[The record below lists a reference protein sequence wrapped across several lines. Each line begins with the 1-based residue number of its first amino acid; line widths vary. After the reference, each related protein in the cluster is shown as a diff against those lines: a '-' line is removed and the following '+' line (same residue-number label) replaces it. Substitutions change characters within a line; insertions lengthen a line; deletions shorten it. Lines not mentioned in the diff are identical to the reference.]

1 MGILSIFGSN
11 QGDRQTKENNRQRE
25 RDFKYATES
34 WDWEWDNYDR
44 NFAHQLEQNQY
55 NREFL
60 EVSAKHSEEILKRD
74 WAHQTRIQNYEYKQ
88 AQRAYQK
95 SVEQYNKQL
104 TFNNMAAAT
113 ATESKLQQYED
124 TRAEQ
129 AFAKQDQYIAA
140 LQEEGEARL
149 IGGRSG
155 AKAVQSVNAAL
166 GRNIEVMNASMK
178 SANRQLSTDLK
189 NIENEKYGA
198 DLEAYAAKLL
208 KPDRLPAIPK
218 PLALPRAKIF
228 DPVRMP
234 RSPAPIK
241 GAKHIGR
248 SGWEKF
254 MGGVSDSISIAASIY
269 TGGQTMGMWGV
280 K

>member
-1 MGILSIFGSN
+1 MGLTSIFGDK
-11 QGDRQTKENNRQRE
+11 QGDRQTKENNRQIE

-34 WDWEWDNYDR
+34 WDWECDNYDR
-44 NFAHQLEQNQY
+44 NFAHQLEQNKY

-60 EVSAKHSEEILKRD
+60 EISAKHSEEILKRD

-140 LQEEGEARL
+140 LQEEGEAKDTHGLHR
-149 IGGRSG
+149 R
-155 AKAVQSVNAAL
+155 
-166 GRNIEVMNASMK
+166 R
-178 SANRQLSTDLK
+178 
-189 NIENEKYGA
+189 
-198 DLEAYAAKLL
+198 
-208 KPDRLPAIPK
+208 
-218 PLALPRAKIF
+218 
-228 DPVRMP
+228 
-234 RSPAPIK
+234 
-241 GAKHIGR
+241 
-248 SGWEKF
+248 
-254 MGGVSDSISIAASIY
+254 
-269 TGGQTMGMWGV
+269 
-280 K
+280 